1 MKSFR
6 YSIVSIIYG
15 YLVNVILFI
24 GLLLV
29 LLFFVQE
36 IDKKIAGVLL
46 IAFIIFSIL
55 LLVVLLSGKIIK
67 KIQLHRRGVE
77 KILNV
82 KYENI
87 IFLENRL
94 DAVRRIFDYQGAV
107 SIEILYGI
115 DMKIKANIGLGAVA
129 TYRILKIL
137 RTGNTINIPD
147 LHVIIDPYDPYNYYV
162 KGYDFIDE
170 LYLMNNMGDGMD
182 YDRIENVDN
191 EKRVA
196 KRNNIIK
203 VVGMVSYIGMTILAM
218 MMVIQEFL
226 NILSGSD
233 YNISIILIGFL
244 LIIFSIISVQML
256 IEEFTVYYMRF
267 HTELKR

>member
-24 GLLLV
+24 GLLSV

-55 LLVVLLSGKIIK
+55 ILVVLLSGKIIK

-87 IFLENRL
+87 IF
-94 DAVRRIFDYQGAV
+94 
-107 SIEILYGI
+107 
-115 DMKIKANIGLGAVA
+115 
-129 TYRILKIL
+129 
-137 RTGNTINIPD
+137 
-147 LHVIIDPYDPYNYYV
+147 
-162 KGYDFIDE
+162 
-170 LYLMNNMGDGMD
+170 
-182 YDRIENVDN
+182 
-191 EKRVA
+191 
-196 KRNNIIK
+196 
-203 VVGMVSYIGMTILAM
+203 
-218 MMVIQEFL
+218 
-226 NILSGSD
+226 
-233 YNISIILIGFL
+233 
-244 LIIFSIISVQML
+244 
-256 IEEFTVYYMRF
+256 
-267 HTELKR
+267 